1 MPLYKK
7 HLISNKCGLVRYV
20 GKSDVVKEWL
30 AENSEEIDNLDHD
43 ALTDAVLKQLSLDN
57 LPELSLDDLSEEN
70 SYRQH
75 LKEAKNCIRRLYART
90 V

>member
-1 MPLYKK
+1 MPFYKK

-30 AENSEEIDNLDHD
+30 AENSEEIDNIDH
-43 ALTDAVLKQLSLDN
+43 ATLTDAVLKQ
-57 LPELSLDDLSEEN
+57 LSLDDLSEEN

-75 LKEAKNCIRRLYART
+75 LKEAKNCIRRIYARS